1 MIILMIM
8 IIGVIIGTLVFPER
22 WHSYNNKVQVLSI
35 IVLIFCMG
43 ATLGSNKDFMHS
55 LLEIGFKGF
64 VFAIIPIILS
74 VGVVYIL
81 TKHLM
86 KEKKDD

>member
-8 IIGVIIGTLVFPER
+8 AIGVLIGAWIFPKK
-22 WHSYNNKVQVLSI
+22 WHAYNNKVQIISI

-43 ATLGSNKDFMHS
+43 TTLGSNSDFMDK
-55 LLEIGFKGF
+55 LLGVGFKGF

-74 VGVVYIL
+74 VGMVYLL
-81 TKHLM
+81 TKYFM
-86 KEKKDD
+86 KEKSDD

>member
-8 IIGVIIGTLVFPER
+8 IVGVIIGTLVFPQR
-22 WHSYNNKVQVLSI
+22 WHSYNNKVQVISI

-43 ATLGSNKDFMHS
+43 TTLGSNKDLMRS
-55 LLEIGFKGF
+55 LLVIGFKGF
-64 VFAIIPIILS
+64 IFAIIPIILS
-74 VGVVYIL
+74 IGMVYAL